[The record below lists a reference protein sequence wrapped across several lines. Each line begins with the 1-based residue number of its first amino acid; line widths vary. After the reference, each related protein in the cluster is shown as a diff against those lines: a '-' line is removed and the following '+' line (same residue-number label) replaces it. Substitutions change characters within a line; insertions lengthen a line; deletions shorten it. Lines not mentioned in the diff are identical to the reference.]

1 LIPIT
6 VPEEDA
12 ASTASDRLL
21 SVAIFHT
28 SSYDEG
34 TGITALIGIFPRGEL
49 MARNIAFTNQKGGVG
64 KTTAAVGLASGL
76 TLKGKKVLLV
86 DLDAQGNA
94 SAAAGLIIENEGKTI
109 KDLFLEGGTAAD
121 YITKTGIADIIPSN
135 NSLKDIEIE
144 ILNGMKFDLLK
155 KAMKP
160 IRDSYDY
167 ILLDC
172 PPSFNV
178 FTKNALALA
187 DEVIIPVDMGF
198 FSLLG
203 LKQLLEEIVRIKRD
217 MNRSLKLRGVLVCKF
232 DRRTALSDQV
242 LETMKTSFPNQL
254 FRSMIRVNIDLVKS
268 QIAQQSIFEYNPK
281 STGAEDF
288 LALTE
293 EIIHG

>member
-1 LIPIT
+1 
-6 VPEEDA
+6 
-12 ASTASDRLL
+12 
-21 SVAIFHT
+21 
-28 SSYDEG
+28 
-34 TGITALIGIFPRGEL
+34 

-64 KTTAAVGLASGL
+64 KTTAALGLASGL
-76 TLKGKKVLLV
+76 KMKGKKVLLV

-94 SAAAGLIIENEGKTI
+94 SAASGLIIESEGKTI

-121 YITKTGIADIIPSN
+121 YIINTDIADIIPSN

-144 ILNGMKFDLLK
+144 MLNGMKFDALK
-155 KAMKP
+155 RAIKP

-167 ILLDC
+167 ILFDC
-172 PPSFNV
+172 PPSINV

-254 FRSMIRVNIDLVKS
+254 FRTMIRVNIDLVKS
-268 QIAQQSIFEYNPK
+268 QIAQQSIFEYNPR